1 MKWLRTG
8 AVSLVI
14 PFLMCIL
21 IISVKHAK
29 AETDLKELQKKA
41 MNYYE
46 IMYPNE
52 PLPTYDWLG
61 ANVGL
66 EKGAGPWM
74 ELYKPVPL
82 QMYWFPQRHYV
93 KPDGTYYDQLLEK
106 YKPTDCVACHEEV
119 TPGFVNDWRESTHAN
134 PKKNPNFAAK
144 TQEIEKLIGRE
155 LKEVTCSDCHGK
167 DHKELHMPTPAHCG
181 ECHPQQV
188 TEFMG
193 ERERG
198 RPNHVDSLM
207 ANAVPPWYPEMFRRG
222 YPAGQFGCDLCHA
235 ADRCNICHSR
245 HKFAAAEGR
254 RPEACMSCHMGFDHP
269 DAESYGESKMG
280 YIYHLEGEHWDWQKP
295 LAEVVPGKDYRTPTC
310 QFCHFDQ
317 GNGTF
322 AHNPVKKGVWRMGT
336 LPPKGIDYKSSI
348 KDFPYGIKL
357 PPLHEKLDVY
367 SPENKQR
374 SEQWVAVCSKC
385 HSPRFARLYREN
397 LDNFMFEMWKLQ
409 DRAQAVVDEIVAL
422 DAFEV
427 PIKER
432 DIFPL
437 GDILADALG
446 PGLLGEAVYNAFKTT
461 GGKVPVIGPIL
472 GLYGLF
478 YTGKNNPS
486 QIELEY
492 ADMWFG
498 DKAHAYKGVA
508 HGQQDIAWWYGAAKV
523 YQKIN
528 KIESQAE
535 QLKKLKKLDELL
547 ESKKRKGLAGIL
559 GSIVGGIAVLMF
571 GAAIWKK
578 RRDAA
583 LH

>member
-1 MKWLRTG
+1 MKLLRMG
-8 AVSLVI
+8 AISLVI
-14 PFLMCIL
+14 PFLMCVL
-21 IISVKHAK
+21 FISVKQAK
-29 AETDLKELQKKA
+29 AEADLKELQKKA
-41 MNYYE
+41 TSYYE
-46 IMYPNE
+46 ILYPNE

-106 YKPTDCVACHEEV
+106 FKPTDCVACHEEV
-119 TPGFVNDWRESTHAN
+119 TPGFVHDWRDSTHAN
-134 PKKNPNFAAK
+134 PKKTPEFAAK
-144 TQEIEKLIGRE
+144 TQQIEKLIGRE

-198 RPNHVDSLM
+198 RPNHIDSLM

-222 YPAGQFGCDLCHA
+222 YPTAQFGCDLCHA
-235 ADRCNICHSR
+235 ADRCNICHTR

-269 DAESYGESKMG
+269 DAETYSESKMG
-280 YIYHLEGEHWDWQKP
+280 YIYHLEGEHWDWEKP

-317 GNGTF
+317 GDGTF

-336 LPPKGIDYKSSI
+336 VPPKGIDYKSSI
-348 KDFPYGIKL
+348 KDFPYGINL
-357 PPLHEKLDVY
+357 PPLNEKLDVY
-367 SPENKQR
+367 SPENKKR

-397 LDNFMFEMWKLQ
+397 LDDFMFEMWKLQ
-409 DRAQAVVDEIVAL
+409 DRAQGILDEIVAL

-427 PIKER
+427 PVKER
-432 DIFPL
+432 DPFPL

-446 PGLLGEAVYNAFKTT
+446 PGLLGEAVYSAFKTT

-478 YTGKNNPS
+478 MTGKNNPS

-492 ADMWFG
+492 ANMWFG

-508 HGQQDIAWWYGAAKV
+508 HAQQDIAWWYGASKV
-523 YQKIN
+523 YQGIN
-528 KIESQAE
+528 KLESQAE

-559 GSIVGGIAVLMF
+559 GSIIGGVAVLMF

-578 RRDAA
+578 RRDASQQ
-583 LH
+583 